1 MKKTILTFSVIMLG
15 MAAITGCKSSQ
26 TNMKDTDRTAAA
38 AAQTKTKLSPETMDA
53 FTGEWSITSI
63 GDSVLDVMQLPV
75 VGLQIPENATNEN
88 VNTLLCYANGGCN
101 TINGQFTVGADN
113 VLVPSGEFI
122 STMMMCPDPNF
133 DMMMSQAFA
142 NTKKYAISDNNGSE
156 PTMQLYDGNGKQ
168 LMQLRKHDIEFLN
181 GAWRV
186 TSIDGQAIAPEVGM
200 EMVIDLPEHRVHM
213 NAGCNIVN
221 GSIDPVMD
229 IPAGIKF
236 SNMAATRMT
245 CPNIELEYLLL
256 QNLEKVAKCVR
267 SGQKETALLE
277 NATGKVLITMTR
289 MDLKVD

>member
-1 MKKTILTFSVIMLG
+1 MKKQVLTFSVILLG
-15 MAAITGCKSSQ
+15 IAAITGCKSSQ
-26 TNMKDTDRTAAA
+26 TNMKQTEKPAA
-38 AAQTKTKLSPETMDA
+38 AAQTKTKLSPETMQA
-53 FTGEWSITSI
+53 VSGEWSVTSI
-63 GDSVLDVMQLPV
+63 GDSILDVEQLPV
-75 VGLQIPENATNEN
+75 VSLQIPVNPTAENI
-88 VNTLLCYANGGCN
+88 NTLLCYANGGCN
-101 TINGQFTVGADN
+101 TINGQFTIGTN
-113 VLVPSGEFI
+113 NTLVPSGEFI

-133 DMMMSQAFA
+133 DLLMGQAFSK
-142 NTKKYAISDNNGSE
+142 TKKYNLSDTGEES
-156 PTMQLYDGNGKQ
+156 TMQLYDANGKK
-168 LMQLRKHDIEFLN
+168 LMELRKHDIAFLN

-186 TSIDGQAIAPEVGM
+186 TSIEGQPIAPEVGM

-267 SGQKETALLE
+267 SGKKDTALLE